1 MQQSETL
8 TTSSAS
14 SSFESSCSLS
24 DLSCDNA
31 ADNNPDIFIQGTTT
45 PMIWWPETDCK
56 AKPKLTKRA
65 KHCETTSTKH
75 VTFNDVPSF
84 NFFRAGAQCNVTCC

>member
-1 MQQSETL
+1 MHHSDTL
-8 TTSSAS
+8 TTSSDCS
-14 SSFESSCSLS
+14 SLESSCSLS
-24 DLSCDNA
+24 DLSCDNFA
-31 ADNNPDIFIQGTTT
+31 ENNPYNFIQGTTA

-65 KHCETTSTKH
+65 KNCETISTKH

-84 NFFRAGAQCNVTCC
+84 NFFRAGA

>member
-1 MQQSETL
+1 
-8 TTSSAS
+8 
-14 SSFESSCSLS
+14 
-24 DLSCDNA
+24 
-31 ADNNPDIFIQGTTT
+31 
-45 PMIWWPETDCK
+45 MIWWPEIDCK